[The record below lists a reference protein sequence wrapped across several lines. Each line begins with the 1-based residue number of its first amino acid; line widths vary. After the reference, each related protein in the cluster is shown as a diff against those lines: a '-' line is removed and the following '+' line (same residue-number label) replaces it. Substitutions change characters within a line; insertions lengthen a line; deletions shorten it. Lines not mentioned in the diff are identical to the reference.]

1 LSVLATLIAAASCH
15 QNSET
20 IGYTQ
25 NANASPA
32 LQPFLS
38 RRCRSV
44 ANLDDFTIFIR
55 GEAALLPASLSM
67 AGEFSYDEGVRDMR
81 RREFV
86 KAMIAASVS
95 ARTMMGQKAPASVA
109 PSAPLPIP
117 PKAAPLPAPGPVPWM
132 RGLLEAKP
140 LPMTPLVPDAV
151 AHTKTYFFTRQQL
164 ATLRQLCEVLMPPLK
179 SAPGAIDAGAPEF
192 LDFLISVSP
201 ADQQQLYV
209 DGLER
214 MDAEARRQFGLP
226 FAGVNLQQADALIR
240 PWLRTWM
247 TDHPPNDPHERFI
260 NLAHSDIR
268 TATINSKP
276 WSDALPADDDA
287 RMEEGLY
294 WYPVD
299 PDLDRSRSRKR

>member
-1 LSVLATLIAAASCH
+1 
-15 QNSET
+15 
-20 IGYTQ
+20 
-25 NANASPA
+25 
-32 LQPFLS
+32 
-38 RRCRSV
+38 
-44 ANLDDFTIFIR
+44 
-55 GEAALLPASLSM
+55 
-67 AGEFSYDEGVRDMR
+67 MR

-86 KAMIAASVS
+86 KAMLAASVS
-95 ARTMMGQKAPASVA
+95 ARTMMGQNAPASVT
-109 PSAPLPIP
+109 PSAPPPIP
-117 PKAAPLPAPGPVPWM
+117 PQAAPLPAPGPLPWM

-201 ADQQQLYV
+201 ADRQKLYV
-209 DGLER
+209 DGLDR
-214 MDAEARRQFGLP
+214 LDAEARRQFGIP
-226 FAGVNLQQADALIR
+226 FAGANPQQADALIR

-247 TDHPPNDPHERFI
+247 TDHPPNDPYERFI
-260 NLAHSDIR
+260 NLSHSDIR

-276 WSDALPADDDA
+276 WSDALPANDE
-287 RMEEGLY
+287 RRLEEGLY

-299 PDLDRSRSRKR
+299 PDLNRSQPRKI

>member
-1 LSVLATLIAAASCH
+1 
-15 QNSET
+15 
-20 IGYTQ
+20 
-25 NANASPA
+25 
-32 LQPFLS
+32 
-38 RRCRSV
+38 
-44 ANLDDFTIFIR
+44 
-55 GEAALLPASLSM
+55 
-67 AGEFSYDEGVRDMR
+67 MR

-86 KAMIAASVS
+86 KAMLAASVS
-95 ARTMMGQKAPASVA
+95 ARAMMGQNAPASVT
-109 PSAPLPIP
+109 PSAPPPIP
-117 PKAAPLPAPGPVPWM
+117 PQAAPLPAPGPLPWM

-151 AHTKTYFFTRQQL
+151 AHTKAYFFTRQQL

-201 ADQQQLYV
+201 VDRQKLYV
-209 DGLER
+209 DGLDR
-214 MDAEARRQFGLP
+214 LDAEARRQFGIP
-226 FAGVNLQQADALIR
+226 FAGANQQQADALIR

-247 TDHPPNDPHERFI
+247 TDHPPNDPYERFI

-276 WSDALPADDDA
+276 WSDALPANDE
-287 RMEEGLY
+287 RRLEEGLY

-299 PDLDRSRSRKR
+299 PDLDRNRLRKSLKA

>member
-1 LSVLATLIAAASCH
+1 
-15 QNSET
+15 
-20 IGYTQ
+20 
-25 NANASPA
+25 
-32 LQPFLS
+32 
-38 RRCRSV
+38 
-44 ANLDDFTIFIR
+44 
-55 GEAALLPASLSM
+55 
-67 AGEFSYDEGVRDMR
+67 MR

-86 KAMIAASVS
+86 KAMLAASVS
-95 ARTMMGQKAPASVA
+95 ARTMMGQNAPASVA
-109 PSAPLPIP
+109 PSAPPPIP
-117 PKAAPLPAPGPVPWM
+117 PQAAPLPAPGPLPWM

-201 ADQQQLYV
+201 ADRQKLYV
-209 DGLER
+209 DGLDR
-214 MDAEARRQFGLP
+214 LDGEARRQFGIP
-226 FAGVNLQQADALIR
+226 FAGANQQQADALIR

-247 TDHPPNDPHERFI
+247 TDHPPNDPYERFI

-276 WSDALPADDDA
+276 WSDALPANDE
-287 RMEEGLY
+287 RRLEEGLY

-299 PDLDRSRSRKR
+299 PDLDRSRPRKS